1 MANGQQIAQQN
12 FDAFL
17 AWMASKNDDDYRSM
31 ENRGVLS
38 RTDIA
43 KECGFAKSSLDQ
55 NPRIKTALKALEAT
69 LRERG
74 VLPPLA
80 PSLAPAQPIVR
91 EPGKQRAAMDVER
104 LRRLEQENA
113 SLRAEL
119 SELKRLLEQY
129 AMVRDALAQGGR
141 VPR

>member
-17 AWMASKNDDDYRSM
+17 VWMASKNDDDYRSL

-74 VLPPLA
+74 VLPPPA
-80 PSLAPAQPIVR
+80 SNAAPAQTVVR
-91 EPGKQRAAMDVER
+91 EPGKQRAAMDTER

-113 SLRAEL
+113 SMRAEL

-129 AMVRDALAQGGR
+129 TMVRDALAQGGR